1 MVGLATFTIVSN
13 ADVPLYEA
21 NLGQTPK
28 REDAAH
34 LQEFVAHAA
43 LDVVDERR
51 WETPQTNL
59 KLVDRFNDL
68 YTYAWV
74 TAGGCR
80 FLLLH
85 DARNEENVR
94 SFFDEVHQLYLR
106 VALNPFHTPRT
117 PIENEVFDRRVRQ
130 AARRYFP

>member
-68 YTYAWV
+68 LVYAHV
-74 TAGGCR
+74 TAGGTR
-80 FLLLH
+80 FVLLH
-85 DARNEENVR
+85 DARNEESVR
-94 SFFDEVHQLYLR
+94 AFFADVHELY
-106 VALNPFHTPRT
+106 VKAALNPFHDADA
-117 PIENEVFDRRVRQ
+117 PIECAAFDDRVR
-130 AARRYFP
+130 ALGRKYFP